1 MGFVKEDVVVNTG
14 NVRNADKAI
23 TLANGSDVDIIFSTT
38 MDSSSKVDFNDVISS
53 VIFDPYETFTESTLV
68 TFLNGNFS
76 NFTWSFEDHRLKVV
90 SSNSNK
96 LRLYR
101 NEKLGI
107 TFKKSGE
114 NFVDIDPSATYIA
127 EAVLNGSTHIMCYLG
142 LSIYNDS
149 ICSKKKNQAHAN
161 DIVATL
167 HNRSRLTY
175 GDYLEQN
182 TESTD
187 IIPINASQ
195 FQSIRIRSYNP
206 NFQLIPNQHLP
217 THVELNVYCDY

>member
-1 MGFVKEDVVVNTG
+1 M
-14 NVRNADKAI
+14 
-23 TLANGSDVDIIFSTT
+23 SDEYPSVENFARLGYCDMMSPGGLST
-38 MDSSSKVDFNDVISS
+38 DCIVHYGQLLKG
-53 VIFDPYETFTESTLV
+53 PKTEL
-68 TFLNGNFS
+68 
-76 NFTWSFEDHRLKVV
+76 E
-90 SSNSNK
+90 
-96 LRLYR
+96 
-101 NEKLGI
+101 
-107 TFKKSGE
+107 FKKFDYG
-114 NFVDIDPSATYIA
+114 
-127 EAVLNGSTHIMCYLG
+127 
-142 LSIYNDS
+142 
-149 ICSKKKNQAHAN
+149 SKKKNQAHAN

-217 THVELNVYCDY
+217 SHVELNVYCDY